1 MRLECP
7 FCSEEELQTKGCNH
21 KLLSFKVIF
30 RRETIQ
36 LICGEGI
43 ISEDEMEQILNKQ
56 QLSDDLCEKL
66 TRSGYFDNITEL
78 DLNLDRVKISK
89 EGAIAD
95 QFLFEFLET
104 YDDNYKNLW
113 QVVVNLLNT
122 LDSVSVLKR
131 KINRKII
138 FNYEFSS
145 DEKNFLTVEKIY
157 YYSNKN
163 EISEKLRDTIFVL
176 FNVPI
181 EFTPFELAKV
191 WYKKGKEEEVD
202 VSAPEDIVFFSEFY
216 DAVLSLLEKDYK
228 LFLKLID
235 LGKKVFSMNKRPK
248 DALEKAIFTLAER
261 IENEDKIENYIL
273 KIQEID
279 GLINTTRR
287 LFEEVEDKFIF
298 ANLHPEQK
306 ELKNEKEKLDKAV
319 FSGIIDNVMKYNI
332 FYYWKL
338 TSTYS
343 HYNSSSTEDVIVAYL
358 QRYDI
363 LHQSYVFLISKLIP
377 YINSK
382 GLIKK

>member
-7 FCSEEELQTKGCNH
+7 FCSEEELQTKGCSH

-30 RRETIQ
+30 RRETIP
-36 LICGEGI
+36 LICGEGE
-43 ISEDEMEQILNKQ
+43 ISEEEREQILNEQ
-56 QLSDDLCEKL
+56 PLSENLCEKL
-66 TRSGYFDNITEL
+66 TRSGYFDSITEL

-145 DEKNFLTVEKIY
+145 DEKNFLAIEKIY

-163 EISEKLRDTIFVL
+163 EISEKLRDIIFVL

-181 EFTPFELAKV
+181 EFTPFELAKI
-191 WYKKGKEEEVD
+191 WYKKGKEEKVD

-216 DAVLSLLEKDYK
+216 NAVLSLLEKDYE
-228 LFLKLID
+228 LFLKLIN
-235 LGKKVFSMNKRPK
+235 LGKKVFSMHKKPK
-248 DALEKAIFTLAER
+248 DGLEKSIFIFIEK

-273 KIQEID
+273 KIQEIG
-279 GLINTTRR
+279 GLINITRQ
-287 LFEEVEDKFIF
+287 LFEEIEEKFIF
-298 ANLHPEQK
+298 ANLPKQE

-319 FSGIIDNVMKYNI
+319 SLGIIDKVMKNSIHY
-332 FYYWKL
+332 FWKL
-338 TSTYS
+338 LSTYS
-343 HYNSSSTEDVIVAYL
+343 HHSSPSTEDVIVDYL

>member
-56 QLSDDLCEKL
+56 LLSDDLCKKL

-78 DLNLDRVKISK
+78 DLSLDRVKISN
-89 EGAIAD
+89 EGAMVD
-95 QFLFEFLET
+95 QFLFEFLNT
-104 YDDNYKNLW
+104 YNDDNYKNLW
-113 QVVVNLLNT
+113 EVVVNLLNT
-122 LDSVSVLKR
+122 LDLVLVLKR
-131 KINRKII
+131 KIKSKII

-145 DEKNFLTVEKIY
+145 DENNFLAIEKIY

-163 EISEKLRDTIFVL
+163 EVSEKLRDIIFVL

-191 WYKKGKEEEVD
+191 WYKKGKEEKVD
-202 VSAPEDIVFFSEFY
+202 VPAPEDIVFFSEFY
-216 DAVLSLLEKDYK
+216 NAVLSLLEKDYE
-228 LFLKLID
+228 LFLKLIN
-235 LGKKVFSMNKRPK
+235 LGKKVFSMHKKSK
-248 DALEKAIFTLAER
+248 DGLEKSIFIFIER
-261 IENEDKIENYIL
+261 IENEDKVENYIL
-273 KIQEID
+273 KIQEIG
-279 GLINTTRR
+279 GLINTTRQ
-287 LFEEVEDKFIF
+287 LFEEIEKKFIF
-298 ANLHPEQK
+298 ANLSKQE
-306 ELKNEKEKLDKAV
+306 ELKNEKEKLDKAA
-319 FSGIIDNVMKYNI
+319 SLGIIDKVMKNSIHY
-332 FYYWKL
+332 FWKL
-338 TSTYS
+338 LSIYS
-343 HYNSSSTEDVIVAYL
+343 HYSSSSTEDVIVDYL

-363 LHQSYVFLISKLIP
+363 LHQSFVFLISKLIP